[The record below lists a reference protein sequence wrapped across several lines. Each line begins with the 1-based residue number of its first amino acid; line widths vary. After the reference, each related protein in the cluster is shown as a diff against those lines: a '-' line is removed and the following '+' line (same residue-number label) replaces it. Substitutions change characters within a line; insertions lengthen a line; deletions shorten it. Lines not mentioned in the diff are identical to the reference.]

1 MVGGRADGLR
11 SLRDRW
17 TVSKDGRA
25 RVRIL
30 RGGEGVKNIRTIT
43 DWHTVVK
50 KIYDISFPVA
60 LTSQGPRGIAVSLLQ
75 ISVFSRHETIPCL
88 PKSGK

>member
-25 RVRIL
+25 RVWIL
-30 RGGEGVKNIRTIT
+30 RGGEGVNDELSCGRGLT
-43 DWHTVVK
+43 TVVCCLALSETEK
-50 KIYDISFPVA
+50 LTQMSRVFCPVTRHAREDSSLFA
-60 LTSQGPRGIAVSLLQ
+60 LWRT
-75 ISVFSRHETIPCL
+75 
-88 PKSGK
+88 

>member
-25 RVRIL
+25 RVWIL
-30 RGGEGVKNIRTIT
+30 RGTEGVLIWFARFLRRALTPLYAHTLSLERRISPHGLFISLEWSPGEGLRRSSKR
-43 DWHTVVK
+43 W
-50 KIYDISFPVA
+50 
-60 LTSQGPRGIAVSLLQ
+60 
-75 ISVFSRHETIPCL
+75 PC
-88 PKSGK
+88 S

>member
-25 RVRIL
+25 RVWIL
-30 RGGEGVKNIRTIT
+30 RGGEGVNIGIGE
-43 DWHTVVK
+43 
-50 KIYDISFPVA
+50 
-60 LTSQGPRGIAVSLLQ
+60 LLRGAV
-75 ISVFSRHETIPCL
+75 
-88 PKSGK
+88 